1 MCSPKILLLV
11 FVVACIFFHYRSFS
25 PCWPLLADREH
36 FSFSYRRYGIF
47 MFFFFNKIRHLFFTR
62 SSSFSVIHVSAN
74 IEKLRWKRLDFVVVF
89 SKSPCN
95 HAISRQ
101 KHLELP
107 VVLYLLILSYSSLV
121 FLWCGLTVFRA
132 YGHVSTKI
140 SRMGGLRQFLR

>member
-107 VVLYLLILSYSSLV
+107 VVLYLLIELFFIGFPVVRTDCLSGVRSREYQNFSDG
-121 FLWCGLTVFRA
+121 WIT
-132 YGHVSTKI
+132 TI
-140 SRMGGLRQFLR
+140 S

>member
-47 MFFFFNKIRHLFFTR
+47 MFFFFSKIRHLFFTR

-107 VVLYLLILSYSSLV
+107 VVLYLLIELFFIGFPVVRTDCLSGVRSREYQNFSDG
-121 FLWCGLTVFRA
+121 WIT
-132 YGHVSTKI
+132 TI
-140 SRMGGLRQFLR
+140 S

>member
-11 FVVACIFFHYRSFS
+11 FVVACIFFHYRSFFHPAGLS
-25 PCWPLLADREH
+25 LLTANISH
-36 FSFSYRRYGIF
+36 FLTAAMEFSC
-47 MFFFFNKIRHLFFTR
+47 FFFSTKFVTFFFTR

-107 VVLYLLILSYSSLV
+107 VVLYLLIELFFIGFPVVRTDRLSGVRSREYQNFSDG
-121 FLWCGLTVFRA
+121 WIT
-132 YGHVSTKI
+132 TI
-140 SRMGGLRQFLR
+140 S

>member
-36 FSFSYRRYGIF
+36 FSFSYRLYEIF
-47 MFFFFNKIRHLFFTR
+47 MFFFSTKFVTFFFTR

-74 IEKLRWKRLDFVVVF
+74 IEKLSWKRLDFVVVF

-95 HAISRQ
+95 HAIFRQ

-107 VVLYLLILSYSSLV
+107 VVLYLLTELFYIGFPVVRTDRLSGVRSRDYQNFSDG
-121 FLWCGLTVFRA
+121 WIT
-132 YGHVSTKI
+132 TI
-140 SRMGGLRQFLR
+140 S